1 MLKQDGT
8 EDQKWPRVKKS
19 GGNEKDLWRQV
30 AFLEI
35 SKTADDEGPSPAIQ
49 VDRESQ
55 RTRCPVNLSTTFGGK
70 FGKQKVCWTPVF
82 IQGLAFAD
90 KYIPYSK
97 TGKPYITEKKLFSDL
112 IWFET
117 VKEIM
122 S

>member
-1 MLKQDGT
+1 MTKS
-8 EDQKWPRVKKS
+8 KKS

-35 SKTADDEGPSPAIQ
+35 SKTADDEGPSHAAQ

-55 RTRCPVNLSTTFGGK
+55 RTGCPVNLSTTFGGK

-82 IQGLAFAD
+82 IQVLAFAD
-90 KYIPYSK
+90 KYIPNSK
-97 TGKPYITEKKLFSDL
+97 TAEPCITEKKLFSDL